1 MEREKSFAN
10 HTMTLD
16 NSANWGDSAA
26 GVYQPN
32 WYAASTNSNHEKQVA
47 ARLEARAVQYFLPLY
62 KSLRKWKDRR
72 VFLDMPLFPGY
83 IFVRLTRTSQLRA
96 LEIPGVVRLIGFG
109 GQPCALPENEIE
121 ILRTGIANRLNIEP
135 HPCVTAGCRVRVM
148 KGPLI
153 GLEGIL
159 VRQKNSSRVVLTL
172 DAIARSA
179 AVEVDARD
187 VDPIS

>member
-1 MEREKSFAN
+1 VN
-10 HTMTLD
+10 QTMTVD
-16 NSANWGDSAA
+16 NPKNWDLSAA
-26 GVYQPN
+26 GVCQPN

-72 VFLDMPLFPGY
+72 VFLDIPLFPGY
-83 IFVRLTRTSQLRA
+83 IFVRLTRISQLRA
-96 LEIPGVVRLIGFG
+96 LEVPGVVRLVGFG
-109 GQPCALPENEIE
+109 GQPCALPENDIE

-135 HPCVTAGCRVRVM
+135 HPCVTAGLRVRVI
-148 KGPLI
+148 KGPLV

-159 VRQKNSSRVVLTL
+159 VRQKSSSRVVLTL

-179 AVEVDARD
+179 AVEVDVRD
-187 VDPIS
+187 IDPIS